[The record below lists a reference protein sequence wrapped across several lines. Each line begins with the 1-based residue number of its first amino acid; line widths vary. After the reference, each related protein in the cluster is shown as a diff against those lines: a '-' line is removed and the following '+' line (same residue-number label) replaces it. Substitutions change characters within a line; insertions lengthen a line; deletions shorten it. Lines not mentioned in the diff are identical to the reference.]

1 MFEAVCLRKPADGND
16 TAQLASMTSQF
27 KNDNYRMKTLFA
39 DAATYCMGD

>member
-1 MFEAVCLRKPADGND
+1 MCLRKPADSAD
-16 TAQLASMTSQF
+16 TSQLENMTSQF